1 MEKNTVKKTD
11 TEEVRLSE
19 QSEQIDVAVL
29 GGVGF
34 NSYRDLESRSV
45 KTPYGEVTAYLTRI
59 KGKKVAIIPR
69 HAGKNHTPPHRIN
82 YRTNVWAVKA
92 LGAERIISTNSVGSM
107 KGHPVGSFVLLD
119 DFIDFTRSRPST
131 FYDDTTV
138 HIDLSEPYC
147 PEIKA
152 CFAKALDKRKIPY
165 SEGIYACTE
174 GPRFE
179 TRAEIRMMSQ
189 FADVVGMTGVPEV
202 VLAKEL
208 ELCYASLAII
218 TNQACGLSTEKLT
231 ADEVTEV
238 VGKSEAAILGILED
252 TIESI
257 PENRECS
264 CRSARIGASL

>member
-1 MEKNTVKKTD
+1 MKNT
-11 TEEVRLSE
+11 TEH
-19 QSEQIDVAVL
+19 IDVAVL

-34 NSYRDLESRSV
+34 SSYKELDKCPV
-45 KTPYGEVTAYLTRI
+45 KTPYGEVTAYITRI
-59 KGKKVAIIPR
+59 KEKNVAIIPR
-69 HAGKNHTPPHRIN
+69 HAGKNHIPPHRIN
-82 YRTNVWAVKA
+82 YRANIWAVQV

-119 DFIDFTRSRPST
+119 DFVDFTRNRPST
-131 FYDDTTV
+131 FYDENTV

-147 PEIKA
+147 PEIRA
-152 CFAKALDKRKIPY
+152 CFAKALEKRDIPY
-165 SEGIYACTE
+165 FEGIYACTE

-202 VLAKEL
+202 ILAKEL
-208 ELCYASLAII
+208 DLCYSSLAIV
-218 TNQACGLSTEKLT
+218 TNQACGLTEEKLT

-238 VGKSEAAILGILED
+238 VGKSQAAILGILED

-257 PENRECS
+257 PETRNCG
-264 CRSARIGASL
+264 CRYARVGASL